1 MEKEKVVLI
10 TGSSS
15 DIGQMIAQKF
25 ANLGYSLILH
35 YFTSEQEVNTLA
47 RMVEEKYEVN
57 TMVVQADL
65 GNLEDI
71 NNMVEKILKR
81 YRGVDILVN
90 NAAVENNS
98 DFSKKDMDSMEE
110 VFKVNVF
117 GAFWLSKLLANW
129 MYKQQYGKIVFISSN
144 NALDQNDPVTLEYDA
159 SKAAQISMVKNLSKY
174 YAPYVNVNAVAPGW
188 ISTKSVEKINSS
200 LNGKLEEE
208 ESKRI
213 CLNRFGRPEEVAE
226 VVVFLASDKA
236 SYINGEIIRVDGGIK

>member
-110 VFKVNVF
+110 VFKVNV
-117 GAFWLSKLLANW
+117 
-129 MYKQQYGKIVFISSN
+129 
-144 NALDQNDPVTLEYDA
+144 LD
-159 SKAAQISMVKNLSKY
+159 
-174 YAPYVNVNAVAPGW
+174 AV
-188 ISTKSVEKINSS
+188 
-200 LNGKLEEE
+200 
-208 ESKRI
+208 
-213 CLNRFGRPEEVAE
+213 
-226 VVVFLASDKA
+226 
-236 SYINGEIIRVDGGIK
+236 